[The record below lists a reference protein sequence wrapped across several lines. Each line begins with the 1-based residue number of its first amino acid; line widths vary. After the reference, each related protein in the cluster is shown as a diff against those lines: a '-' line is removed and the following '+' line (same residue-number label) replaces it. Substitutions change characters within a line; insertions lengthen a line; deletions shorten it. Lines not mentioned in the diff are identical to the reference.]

1 MLSVII
7 IFFLMTTTGLA
18 VCFLL
23 AKRRSNPG
31 KKLSDPS
38 MRILTEWDLRCMAF
52 HESGHAVC
60 SCYLPERELL
70 VKITINPSE
79 ESFGMISTER
89 RPHHNETET
98 SLRSRIST
106 LLAGSLAEELFLN
119 TRTTG
124 GIHDFAD
131 ARSIAVDMVTKFGMG
146 RRLGKVAPVS
156 VYDNSYRLFS
166 EEYRRR
172 ADEDAIEIIREAE
185 LASRNVLVS
194 HSSLVVDL
202 AELLLEKQTLN
213 KDEIIS
219 FFHSK
224 DRSKR

>member
-1 MLSVII
+1 MAEEI
-7 IFFLMTTTGLA
+7 IFDDITTGA
-18 VCFLL
+18 SQDIKQAISL
-23 AKRRSNPG
+23 AK
-31 KKLSDPS
+31 
-38 MRILTEWDLRCMAF
+38 A
-52 HESGHAVC
+52 
-60 SCYLPERELL
+60 
-70 VKITINPSE
+70 
-79 ESFGMISTER
+79 
-89 RPHHNETET
+89 
-98 SLRSRIST
+98 
-106 LLAGSLAEELFLN
+106 
-119 TRTTG
+119 
-124 GIHDFAD
+124 
-131 ARSIAVDMVTKFGMG
+131 MVTKFGMG